1 MYLGLISPIKML
13 NKYSRPFP
21 LQYCYSEVAMQ
32 SSEYFKFY
40 EEIAKQSRVVF
51 LDCSPKFPRS
61 TKGYSERDIL
71 VLSRLINP
79 KYIVL
84 PCVDY
89 SDLLTLKWSKE
100 TLDYFKKNPPGEI
113 GTKSTIRYMGLPQGR
128 TKEQVEQN
136 AKDLLGLPGVN
147 VLGLSAPL
155 ETVYS
160 REGLKLDPKKSVLLD
175 IYESIEEEAC
185 IQEMIGLITSFPIRL
200 GILNK
205 RFLDKCSKIELDFN
219 HQVDTSRIE
228 SNVLALRE
236 YFEK

>member
-13 NKYSRPFP
+13 SKYSRPFP
-21 LQYCYSEVAMQ
+21 LQYCYSDIAMQ

-40 EEIAKQSRVVF
+40 EEIAKQNRIVF

-113 GTKSTIRYMGLPQGR
+113 GPKSTIRYMGLPQGR
-128 TKEQVEQN
+128 TKEQIEQN

-155 ETVYS
+155 ETVYP
-160 REGLKLDPKKSVLLD
+160 RERLKLDPKNSVLLD
-175 IYESIEEEAC
+175 IYESIEEEVC
-185 IQEMIGLITSFPIRL
+185 TQEMIGLITSFPIRL

-205 RFLDKCSKIELDFN
+205 QLLEKCTQIELDFN
-219 HQVDTSRIE
+219 RQVDIPRIE
-228 SNVLALRE
+228 SNVLAFRK
-236 YFEK
+236 YFKE